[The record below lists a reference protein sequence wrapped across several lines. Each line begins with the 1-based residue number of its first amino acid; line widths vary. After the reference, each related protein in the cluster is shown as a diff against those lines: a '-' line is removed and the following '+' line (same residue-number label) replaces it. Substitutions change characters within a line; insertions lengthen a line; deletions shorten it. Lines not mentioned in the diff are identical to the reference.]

1 MAALANSKHEH
12 FAQAIAKGVSA
23 SKAYVSAGY
32 SPKGAKQSAARMRT
46 NADLRSR
53 IRELQATLAAGVVDV
68 EIRKR
73 SARVQV
79 LQKRLDRMLA
89 LSAARALEY
98 ADNLQGATGVGWSPR
113 RSRCETPN
121 AFIEKTSPAPRGTVS
136 LPFAVSVADLAADSR
151 SGDRGQPDSKG
162 AM

>member
-12 FAQAIAKGVSA
+12 FAQAVAKGVSA

-32 SPKGAKQSAARMRT
+32 SPNGAKQSAARMRT

-53 IRELQATLAAGVVDV
+53 IRELQSTLAAGVVDV

-98 ADNLQGATGVGWSPR
+98 ADNLQGATGVMVKSYRGRHAKKEIWKFDSALESAIR
-113 RSRCETPN
+113 KTLKQ
-121 AFIEKTSPAPRGTVS
+121 AAIEE
-136 LPFAVSVADLAADSR
+136 
-151 SGDRGQPDSKG
+151 GQWNEKR
-162 AM
+162 

>member
-46 NADLRSR
+46 NADLCSR

-68 EIRKR
+68 HAKKEIWKFDSALEAAIRKTLKQ
-73 SARVQV
+73 AAIEEGQWNE
-79 LQKRLDRMLA
+79 KR
-89 LSAARALEY
+89 
-98 ADNLQGATGVGWSPR
+98 
-113 RSRCETPN
+113 
-121 AFIEKTSPAPRGTVS
+121 
-136 LPFAVSVADLAADSR
+136 
-151 SGDRGQPDSKG
+151 
-162 AM
+162 